1 MKTMWAELAS
11 DYAVINAQASSAGVD
26 TANLVSAFTG
36 LMSIVTNV
44 LKNMGE
50 NSSIDRF
57 AFDTKI
63 TEYYR
68 LRAEVLRNITNKK
81 ALYM

>member
-44 LKNMGE
+44 LKTWA
-50 NSSIDRF
+50 R
-57 AFDTKI
+57 TH
-63 TEYYR
+63 
-68 LRAEVLRNITNKK
+68 L
-81 ALYM
+81 